1 MKLSTRARYGIRAI
15 LELAMSYGQGA
26 LQLKVIA
33 RHQDISIKYLEQI
46 IATLRSGGFVR
57 SIRGAK
63 GGYILAKAPEQ
74 IKLSDIFECLEGH
87 ISTVECIEDQ
97 NSCARSLDCVARE
110 LWIQVNNAI
119 RAVLSSTTLQDLV
132 DKMEDKRNMDYQI

>member
-46 IATLRSGGFVR
+46 IAALRSGGFVR

-63 GGYILAKAPEQ
+63 GGYILAKAPEH
-74 IKLSDIFECLEGH
+74 IKLSDVFECLEGH
-87 ISTVECIEDQ
+87 ITTVECTENQDF
-97 NSCARSLDCVARE
+97 CARSLDCVARE

-119 RAVLSSTTLQDLV
+119 RAVLSSMTLQDLV
-132 DKMEDKRNMDYQI
+132 NKIKDKRTMDYQI